1 MKSLNIFILTVF
13 VYGSLKAQQFQKNYL
28 GEDYIFY
35 QNSFFKI
42 DHENDYGFNYC
53 FYEKLEYCQQAYYSK
68 VMYPNPSDKYKT
80 SKDSLINR
88 IFQVTSIIKKN
99 GEKLNGEIS
108 YDDPVFILKD
118 TLTKQEIYFKYDKK
132 SESSFPFLT
141 TKTTYSS
148 SILCN
153 QIDRTVDEFTNEV
166 QISTPY
172 SLNSGDDVML
182 LKYIKNGKTIYY
194 LSLET
199 NGSTL
204 NYATKGV
211 SILFEDGTK
220 FSKPTAA
227 IDVDVADYGYKY
239 SAFITLTLL
248 EAQTFTKKRIKKFRL
263 YIYDGE
269 VSSQAAEKFTIYSK
283 CVIDKK

>member
-1 MKSLNIFILTVF
+1 MLEL
-13 VYGSLKAQQFQKNYL
+13 
-28 GEDYIFY
+28 E
-35 QNSFFKI
+35 NS
-42 DHENDYGFNYC
+42 G
-53 FYEKLEYCQQAYYSK
+53 
-68 VMYPNPSDKYKT
+68 
-80 SKDSLINR
+80 
-88 IFQVTSIIKKN
+88 
-99 GEKLNGEIS
+99 
-108 YDDPVFILKD
+108 
-118 TLTKQEIYFKYDKK
+118 
-132 SESSFPFLT
+132 
-141 TKTTYSS
+141 
-148 SILCN
+148 LCN

-211 SILFEDGTK
+211 SIIFEDGTK

-248 EAQTFTKKRIKKFRL
+248 EAQIFTKKRIKKFRL
-263 YIYDGE
+263 YIYDGV

-283 CVIDKK
+283 CVIDKKIT